1 MILSHLE
8 TPTSTR
14 SRESF
19 RHGSNSTSTNM
30 GIVSDLWACCVEQGL
45 VPHLEY
51 IRQGML
57 LPQSTLSES
66 SKPRVTTYQVPTL
79 SFPEVSIR
87 QLAEILLGRVAQ
99 EVASQPAVLSRLQGA
114 LVHSGST
121 KLRVNILSRL
131 LYLHA
136 RLPRTGT

>member
-1 MILSHLE
+1 
-8 TPTSTR
+8 
-14 SRESF
+14 
-19 RHGSNSTSTNM
+19 M

-51 IRQGML
+51 ICQGML

-66 SKPRVTTYQVPTL
+66 SKPRITTCQVPTL

-87 QLAEILLGRVAQ
+87 QLAEILLSRVAQ

-121 KLRVNILSRL
+121 KLRVNILSGL
-131 LYLHA
+131 LYLHG
-136 RLPRTGT
+136 RLPSIGK